1 VFVFERD
8 DDPARR
14 DEHAPPAA
22 EMMGQHHLYAI
33 AVALSQIAIALGA
46 IAALTRIR
54 LVWIASRL
62 TGMIG
67 TAALLHPM
75 IRAR

>member
-1 VFVFERD
+1 
-8 DDPARR
+8 
-14 DEHAPPAA
+14 
-22 EMMGQHHLYAI
+22 MMGQHHLYAI

-46 IAALTRIR
+46 ITALTRIR